1 MLLFP
6 LIFLFQGVN
15 TVDILEELASLCL
28 PKLDHLLVGEVAEVA
43 LPWIHINARFR
54 VIILEGER
62 LVDEL
67 SDFCRRC
74 GYRL

>member
-28 PKLDHLLVGEVAEVA
+28 PKLDHLLVGKVAEVA

-54 VIILEGER
+54 VIILKGER

-67 SDFCRRC
+67 SDFCRCC
-74 GYRL
+74 GYCL